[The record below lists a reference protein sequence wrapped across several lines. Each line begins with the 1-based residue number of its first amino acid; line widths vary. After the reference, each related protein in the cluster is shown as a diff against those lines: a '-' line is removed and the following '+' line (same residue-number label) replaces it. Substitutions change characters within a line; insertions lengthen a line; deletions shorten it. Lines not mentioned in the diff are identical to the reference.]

1 MSARAD
7 IMLVPNMSPIDI
19 GQAIRKE
26 RKALRK
32 TQQDLANA
40 AQCSRQTILDMEA
53 GKNVSLHTLMASLAA
68 LGKGIAII
76 DTRPTV
82 DNLRLLLDLDDDE
95 N

>member
-1 MSARAD
+1 
-7 IMLVPNMSPIDI
+7 MLIPNMSPIDI
-19 GQAIRKE
+19 GHAIRQE
-26 RKALRK
+26 RKAIRK
-32 TQQDLANA
+32 TQQDLASE

-76 DTRPTV
+76 DTRPTI
-82 DNLRLLLDLDDDE
+82 DNLRLLLDLDEDE

>member
-1 MSARAD
+1 
-7 IMLVPNMSPIDI
+7 MLIPNMSPLDI
-19 GQAIRKE
+19 GQALRKE
-26 RKALRK
+26 RKALGK
-32 TQQDLANA
+32 TQQDLAGA

-82 DNLRLLLDLDDDE
+82 DNLRLMLELDDDE

>member
-1 MSARAD
+1 
-7 IMLVPNMSPIDI
+7 MLIPNMSPLDI

-32 TQQDLANA
+32 TQQDLASA

-76 DTRPTV
+76 DTRPTL
-82 DNLRLLLDLDDDE
+82 DNLHLLLDLDHED
-95 N
+95 

>member
-1 MSARAD
+1 
-7 IMLVPNMSPIDI
+7 MLIPNMSPLDI

-32 TQQDLANA
+32 TQQDLADA

-53 GKNVSLHTLMASLAA
+53 GKNVSLHILMTSLAA